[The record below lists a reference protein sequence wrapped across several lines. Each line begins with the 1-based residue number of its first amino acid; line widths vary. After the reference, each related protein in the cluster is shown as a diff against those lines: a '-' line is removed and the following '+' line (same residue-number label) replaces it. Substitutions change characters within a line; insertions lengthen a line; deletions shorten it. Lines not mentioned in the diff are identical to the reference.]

1 MMIRRSICSTLV
13 CTLALSLLAGIAA
26 AEEKADKAAKKK
38 GEKRNVTS
46 LFDGKTLKGWKLSN
60 FGGDGEVE
68 VKDGNLVLNVGSDL
82 TGVTIAD
89 GTKLP
94 TNNFELSC
102 EAQRVDGSDFFCGM
116 TFPVHKGHCSLIL
129 GGWGGGVCGIS
140 CLDGA
145 DASENETTFYREF
158 KKGQW
163 YKVKVRVTD
172 NELKA
177 WIDGKEIFTVE
188 DLKTRKIDTRIEVDL
203 TKPLGFCTWQ
213 TSAALRN
220 IEVRRFVDKQVKAAG
235 KTE

>member
-1 MMIRRSICSTLV
+1 MMIRRSLCSTLV
-13 CTLALSLLAGIAA
+13 CSLALSLLAGVAA

-46 LFDGKTLKGWKLSN
+46 LFDGKTLKGWTKTN
-60 FGGDGEVE
+60 FGGEGEVE
-68 VKDGNLVLNVGSDL
+68 VKDGNLVLNIGSDL
-82 TGVTIAD
+82 TGITVAE

-102 EAQRVDGSDFFCGM
+102 EAQRVDGGDFFCGM

-145 DASENETTFYREF
+145 DASENETTFYRDF
-158 KKGQW
+158 KNGQW

-177 WIDGKEIFTVE
+177 WIDDKEIFTVE

-203 TKPLGFCTWQ
+203 TKPLGFSTWR

-220 IEVRRFVDKQVKAAG
+220 IEIRQFVDKQVKAAA